1 MGRKQENFRNN
12 QHGVSNE
19 VTGHRRENW
28 RETALAENSPPTPG
42 ATEVKIGDS
51 TFNVEGQK

>member
-1 MGRKQENFRNN
+1 MGGK
-12 QHGVSNE
+12 
-19 VTGHRRENW
+19 TGEKLPSQRTR
-28 RETALAENSPPTPG
+28 PPTPG